1 MAEAAGRS
9 RGALSTW
16 EVVLSG
22 FFDSIGLY
30 KKPDLAQERLA
41 REWVHRFGLDD
52 LVTPPAPGVRTIDRL
67 TGKVRI
73 ERPRAGAA
81 CPEFASL
88 SFGQQK
94 LVLLCRAMVKAPRLL
109 LLDEPT
115 HGLQGDMRKRLLAM
129 LSGLADD
136 GDQTIVYVSHHRD
149 EVDALGFEN
158 VLQL

>member
-1 MAEAAGRS
+1 M
-9 RGALSTW
+9 
-16 EVVLSG
+16 VLSG

-30 KKPDLAQERLA
+30 KKPDLAQERVA

-52 LVTPPAPGVRTIDRL
+52 LVVPPAPGVRTIDRL
-67 TGKVRI
+67 TGAVRI
-73 ERPRAGAA
+73 ERPRAAP
-81 CPEFASL
+81 CPEFAAL

-115 HGLQGDMRKRLLAM
+115 HGLQGDMRRRLLAM

-136 GDQTIVYVSHHRD
+136 PAHSIVYVSHHSD
-149 EVDALGFEN
+149 EVDARGFEN

>member
-1 MAEAAGRS
+1 MPATRKPLTASLPAAVYRYAEYVAEAAGRS

-30 KKPDLAQERLA
+30 KKPDLAQERVA

-52 LVTPPAPGVRTIDRL
+52 LVVPPAPGVRTIDRL

-73 ERPRAGAA
+73 ERPR
-81 CPEFASL
+81 
-88 SFGQQK
+88 
-94 LVLLCRAMVKAPRLL
+94 LL

-115 HGLQGDMRKRLLAM
+115 HGLQGDMRRRLLAM
-129 LSGLADD
+129 LSALADD
-136 GDQTIVYVSHHRD
+136 PDHSIVYVSHHSD